1 MPDTYTEDGVTYTY
15 RESYGNNIGW
25 YYNKNMDRSAAVWYT
40 DDTYSKVRDSIT
52 FTGREL
58 PSRTKDIPTV
68 TEDLGYNPDSYP
80 YGFEDICFGK
90 DISLTFSPL
99 QTGPSTGTT
108 PLVGVDSSK
117 GKIEAGNTHVVNGD
131 TVYNALDTEQT
142 ARKNADTALSG
153 RIDTIDKKV
162 DSKADANL
170 GNLTDAGK
178 QVIRNT
184 MKPDLAKKADADA
197 SNIDVNAFSGKL
209 GIGTITDGDMH
220 LVTGSTVFKAIKD
233 MPAGDILVK
242 RDGDKLTIDK
252 DGTATTVDVSGK
264 DGAARTITGV
274 ATDTKDATSA
284 ANVGYVNASAQGLH
298 NEIQGVQQSL
308 TDDINKVGAGAAAL
322 AGLHPG
328 EYDPADKWDFAAGY
342 GHYKGANAGA
352 LGAYYHPNEDTLVS
366 LSSTLG
372 NGDPMLSAGVTF
384 KLGSGVS
391 SHTMSR
397 TTLTKELAAVQQ
409 QNQVLAAQNQAIA
422 QQMAAVDQKNQQLE
436 KDIADLKAKLA
447 ALAAKA

>member
-1 MPDTYTEDGVTYTY
+1 MKTKKQLCTLLAAMACTMSIWGQTALAAAMPDTYTENGVTYTY
-15 RESYGNNIGW
+15 RESYGNNIVW
-25 YYNKNMDRSAAVWYT
+25 YYNENMDRSAAVWYT

-52 FTGREL
+52 YTGRGL

-68 TEDLGYNPDSYP
+68 TEDLGYDPDSYP

-142 ARKNADTALSG
+142 ARENADTALSG

-209 GIGTITDGDMH
+209 GVGTITDGDMASRH
-220 LVTGSTVFKAIKD
+220 GQHGFQSHQRYAC
-233 MPAGDILVK
+233 
-242 RDGDKLTIDK
+242 RRY
-252 DGTATTVDVSGK
+252 SRQ
-264 DGAARTITGV
+264 ARRGQTH
-274 ATDTKDATSA
+274 
-284 ANVGYVNASAQGLH
+284 NRQG
-298 NEIQGVQQSL
+298 
-308 TDDINKVGAGAAAL
+308 
-322 AGLHPG
+322 
-328 EYDPADKWDFAAGY
+328 WY
-342 GHYKGANAGA
+342 GHDGRC
-352 LGAYYHPNEDTLVS
+352 
-366 LSSTLG
+366 
-372 NGDPMLSAGVTF
+372 F
-384 KLGSGVS
+384 
-391 SHTMSR
+391 R
-397 TTLTKELAAVQQ
+397 
-409 QNQVLAAQNQAIA
+409 
-422 QQMAAVDQKNQQLE
+422 
-436 KDIADLKAKLA
+436 
-447 ALAAKA
+447 